1 VTAKDSDGSIIE
13 ITNKREMEKRIIIS
27 NKKKFRQSFRTPF
40 YNFPYN
46 KLFGYKGLTPSA
58 QKVLDGT
65 FIPPDDASCHI
76 KDFLNQ
82 LLMPECIKSNPNT
95 MELTLSSFI
104 NFWRK
109 AKENTSA
116 YPSEFSF
123 ATTKASTYDIMLAI
137 MDCTMTKIPLLT
149 GYSPTRWQRCGDV
162 MIQKKSNMTDVD
174 SL

>member
-1 VTAKDSDGSIIE
+1 MDELKEATKHYYSLKKTDKQLRATHLERLASAVASKGNLKRENILKQLRLKESQWITAWKIKFLRGKLNKNSTTTVTAKDSDGSIIE

-76 KDFLNQ
+76 KDFLSQ
-82 LLMPECIKSNPNT
+82 LLMPECIKSNW
-95 MELTLSSFI
+95 LRKSFM
-104 NFWRK
+104 W
-109 AKENTSA
+109 
-116 YPSEFSF
+116 
-123 ATTKASTYDIMLAI
+123 
-137 MDCTMTKIPLLT
+137 
-149 GYSPTRWQRCGDV
+149 
-162 MIQKKSNMTDVD
+162 
-174 SL
+174 